1 MLNQFIVYTILASIK
16 ERTAALERLIID
28 SNYPQEEGKVEE
40 CILLSSDEMFRD
52 LNRWFT
58 G

>member
-28 SNYPQEEGKVEE
+28 SNNPQKEGKVEE

>member
-28 SNYPQEEGKVEE
+28 SNYPQEEGKEEE
-40 CILLSSDEMFRD
+40 CILLSSDEMFID

>member
-1 MLNQFIVYTILASIK
+1 
-16 ERTAALERLIID
+16 LIID
-28 SNYPQEEGKVEE
+28 SNNPQEEGKVEE

>member
-28 SNYPQEEGKVEE
+28 SNYSQEEGKVEE
-40 CILLSSDEMFRD
+40 CILLSSDGMFRD

>member
-28 SNYPQEEGKVEE
+28 SNNPQEVGKVEE
-40 CILLSSDEMFRD
+40 CILLSSDGCLRS
-52 LNRWFT
+52 
-58 G
+58 